1 MQHDGMSSISIY
13 VASSTYYITY
23 VCTYIRYALYVV
35 SFFGYFNFQDQV
47 TKPIFFTYA
56 QISKQDILQF
66 YIPGWYMWWGECVL
80 CTFIYSF

>member
-1 MQHDGMSSISIY
+1 M
-13 VASSTYYITY
+13 
-23 VCTYIRYALYVV
+23 

-66 YIPGWYMWWGECVL
+66 YIPITRVVHVAVEGVCAVHIHLFIL
-80 CTFIYSF
+80 CSNVSMLDVDAAMFL